1 MERTTSET
9 DTDCSV
15 GEEKHQSWN
24 DSGDETSGLVIY
36 KLIGPLLQ
44 EAFEGP
50 LLQEAFEG
58 PLQQLGTT
66 TRIHIWSQK
75 WVIKWR
81 KKRKKSEWL

>member
-50 LLQEAFEG
+50 L
-58 PLQQLGTT
+58 QQLGTT

-75 WVIKWR
+75 WV
-81 KKRKKSEWL
+81 